1 MILQFKGINNTWSYE
16 EADIITY
23 TYLNV
28 DEITKKYRNNLD
40 VSKSE
45 LISEVGKR
53 EYDLSRVRNMQLE
66 VDDYICRQTNAANI
80 IYNIGEL
87 PFSEMTNILVVM
99 LDDKNKH
106 ITRVFDTTNA
116 DTSVYLLN
124 GKGQTVQKLA

>member
-1 MILQFKGINNTWSYE
+1 MILQFKGINNNWSYE

-23 TYLNV
+23 AYINV
-28 DEITKKYRNNLD
+28 GEITKNYRGN
-40 VSKSE
+40 
-45 LISEVGKR
+45 KR
-53 EYDLSRVRNMQLE
+53 PNFRTQEDEYDWNLNRSKEMHDA

-87 PFSEMTNILVVM
+87 PFSEMNNVLVVM

-106 ITRVFDTTNA
+106 ITRVFNTTNA

>member
-28 DEITKKYRNNLD
+28 DEIIKKYRGNTRPNFKTEEDEYNWNLNR
-40 VSKSE
+40 SKE
-45 LISEVGKR
+45 MHDET
-53 EYDLSRVRNMQLE
+53 
-66 VDDYICRQTNAANI
+66 DDYICRQTNAANI

>member
-1 MILQFKGINNTWSYE
+1 MILQFKGFNNNWSYE

-23 TYLNV
+23 AYLNV
-28 DEITKKYRNNLD
+28 DETTKKYRGNTHSNFKTEEDEYNWNLNR
-40 VSKSE
+40 SKE
-45 LISEVGKR
+45 MH
-53 EYDLSRVRNMQLE
+53 DA

-80 IYNIGEL
+80 IYSIGEL

-106 ITRVFDTTNA
+106 ITRVFDTRNA